1 MEISSR
7 SGASARWLNAVGG
20 LPLIVAGAAL
30 LYLRLPGM
38 LDGTVSPL
46 EALMPAVFALSGLF
60 FVVRAAT
67 LGRHEWIIGDTYLRI
82 RAKSDPDILV
92 YPGQIESLE
101 REIYELGGDSD
112 NGLPCVS
119 LIVGLTDG
127 RIFESPRMFDDGQIN
142 RAWRKIEALIAAKGQ
157 SIHT

>member
-1 MEISSR
+1 MKISSEA
-7 SGASARWLNAVGG
+7 GASARWFNVVGG
-20 LPLIVAGAAL
+20 LALIVASGAL

-46 EALMPAVFALSGLF
+46 EALVPGVLALSGLL
-60 FVVRAAT
+60 FVTRAAT

-82 RAKSDPDILV
+82 RAKNDPDVLV
-92 YPGQIESLE
+92 YPSQIESLE
-101 REIYELGGDSD
+101 RETYVLGGDRD

-127 RIFESPRMFDDGQIN
+127 RVFESPRMFDDGQIN
-142 RAWRKIEALIAAKGQ
+142 RAWRRIEALLQ
-157 SIHT
+157 HR